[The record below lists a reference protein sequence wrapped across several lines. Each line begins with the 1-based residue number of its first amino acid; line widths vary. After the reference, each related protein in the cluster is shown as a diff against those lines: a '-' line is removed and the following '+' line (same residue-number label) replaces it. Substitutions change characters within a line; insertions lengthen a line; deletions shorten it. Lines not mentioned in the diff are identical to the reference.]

1 VSRIVAAPFVLA
13 VLGLAACGGGSSAR
27 ARAVA
32 NSVITIEYMELEPG
46 TLGLS
51 LGGRIGI
58 NQTFAGVEDD
68 TLDELS
74 VLMVHE
80 LWHELISL
88 DHVERGCYAAAELT
102 TRWGA
107 PLCEEERRRWLTE
120 PAPGNY
126 LLRILDPGLELCT
139 QRAAAFITAEA
150 TQGRVTF
157 SIARGD

>member
-1 VSRIVAAPFVLA
+1 MKRIVVAPFVLA
-13 VLGLAACGGGSSAR
+13 LLGLAACGGGSSDR

-32 NSVITIEYMELEPG
+32 NSVITIEYMDLEPG

-58 NQTFAGVEDD
+58 NQTFAGVEDE

-107 PLCEEERRRWLTE
+107 ALCEEEGRRWLE
-120 PAPGNY
+120 EAAPGNY
-126 LLRILDPGLELCT
+126 LLLVLDPGLELPT
-139 QRAAAFITAEA
+139 QRAAAFITPEA
-150 TQGRVTF
+150 TQDRVTF
-157 SIARGD
+157 SIAPGE